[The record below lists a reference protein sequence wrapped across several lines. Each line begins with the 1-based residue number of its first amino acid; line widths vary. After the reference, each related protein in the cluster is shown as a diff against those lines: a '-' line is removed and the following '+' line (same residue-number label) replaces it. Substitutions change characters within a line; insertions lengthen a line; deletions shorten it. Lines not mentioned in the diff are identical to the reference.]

1 MEINLP
7 NIISVDDHVVEPPD
21 LWTSRVPRKHKEN
34 APRLERHR
42 MSLDVLAGGVMKWRD
57 ASDGT
62 NWADVWTFEDVRMPL
77 TNTYAAAGIRG
88 LEVQAVTLDDYPRAS
103 WIQADRLKAM
113 DLNGVDASVCFPN
126 TIPRFCGQT
135 FLEGKDKE
143 LGLECV
149 RAYNDWITDE
159 WCAGAGTGRLIP
171 VTIIPLWSPELAAA
185 EIRRCAGKG
194 SFAITFPENP
204 VPLGLPSVHDTN
216 RFWDPV
222 FATCAELDVVVCMH
236 IGSSSK
242 LPTTSPDAPWIITS
256 LLMFENSVGSLCD
269 FLFSGVLDRFP
280 GLKLAYAE
288 GQAGWMPYVLE
299 RADKFWHER
308 ANNAFG
314 SSLANP
320 PSTYMAGRIYSCIF
334 DDLTGLYNRE
344 SIGMSQ
350 LCFEV
355 DYPHVDSTFPHSK
368 TVLRD
373 LALQAGLNDSEVYQF
388 ARGNA
393 VQAFGLGRFGWDS

>member
-1 MEINLP
+1 
-7 NIISVDDHVVEPPD
+7 
-21 LWTSRVPRKHKEN
+21 
-34 APRLERHR
+34 
-42 MSLDVLAGGVMKWRD
+42 
-57 ASDGT
+57 
-62 NWADVWTFEDVRMPL
+62 
-77 TNTYAAAGIRG
+77 
-88 LEVQAVTLDDYPRAS
+88 
-103 WIQADRLKAM
+103 
-113 DLNGVDASVCFPN
+113 
-126 TIPRFCGQT
+126 
-135 FLEGKDKE
+135 
-143 LGLECV
+143 
-149 RAYNDWITDE
+149 
-159 WCAGAGTGRLIP
+159 
-171 VTIIPLWSPELAAA
+171 
-185 EIRRCAGKG
+185 
-194 SFAITFPENP
+194 
-204 VPLGLPSVHDTN
+204 
-216 RFWDPV
+216 
-222 FATCAELDVVVCMH
+222 MH